1 MSFATATAANDLSA
15 ATDSAPE
22 GKLAEALEESNV
34 EVLIA

>member
-1 MSFATATAANDLSA
+1 MRFAGLEDVDTLI
-15 ATDSAPE
+15 TDSAPE